1 MFAIGN
7 LPPTVCRE
15 IFAEL
20 TASLPAPPD
29 GDTPDNRA
37 RRDEAAMEAVAA
49 LHPADAFEARLARQ
63 IVLADAL
70 MADSARL
77 AAACR
82 NDFTGTTRHRAQAN
96 SFMREVR
103 ASLRELRRMQAER
116 DKALAAMH
124 PAAMERA
131 GWWFREAAV
140 PEPATPAPETPASA
154 DDRFA
159 SLSEAEQY
167 AVIYP
172 DRARR
177 IRAAG
182 GLPNPLDFDPLEP
195 DQVEA
200 IVTSTSPILRALDR
214 PREVATA

>member
-7 LPPTVCRE
+7 LSPAVCRE

-20 TASLPAPPD
+20 TASLPTPPD

-37 RRDEAAMEAVAA
+37 RRDQAAMEAVAA
-49 LHPADAFEARLARQ
+49 LRPADAFEARLAKQ

-77 AAACR
+77 ATEHR
-82 NDFTGTTRHRAQAN
+82 SDFTATTRHRAQAN
-96 SFMREVR
+96 SLMREVR
-103 ASLRELRRMQAER
+103 ASLRELRRMQAES
-116 DKALAAMH
+116 DKALAEMQ
-124 PAAMERA
+124 PAAMQRA
-131 GWWFREAAV
+131 GWWFREATV
-140 PEPATPAPETPASA
+140 PEPAPAPAAPAEEP
-154 DDRFA
+154 DRFA

-182 GLPNPLDFDPLEP
+182 GLPDPLDFDPLEP
-195 DQVEA
+195 GKVTA
-200 IVTSTSPILRALDR
+200 IVTGTSPILRALDR
-214 PREVATA
+214 PGQRLAV

>member
-7 LPPTVCRE
+7 LSPAVCHE
-15 IFAEL
+15 IFATL
-20 TASLPAPPD
+20 TASLPPPPD

-49 LHPADAFEARLARQ
+49 LHPADAFEARLAAQ

-70 MADSARL
+70 MADSASL
-77 AAACR
+77 AVQHR
-82 NDFTGTTRHRAQAN
+82 TDFPTTTRHRAQAN

-116 DKALAAMH
+116 DKALAEMQ

-131 GWWFREAAV
+131 GWWFREATV
-140 PEPATPAPETPASA
+140 PAPAAQA
-154 DDRFA
+154 DNPDRFA

-195 DQVEA
+195 EQVAA
-200 IVTSTSPILRALDR
+200 IVTGTSPILLALDR
-214 PREVATA
+214 PKELLTA